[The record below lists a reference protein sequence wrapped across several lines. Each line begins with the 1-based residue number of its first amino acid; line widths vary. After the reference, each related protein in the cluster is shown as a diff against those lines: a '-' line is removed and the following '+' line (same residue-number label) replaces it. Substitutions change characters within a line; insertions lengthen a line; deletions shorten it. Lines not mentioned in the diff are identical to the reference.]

1 MLNETITFLS
11 SIDINH
17 LDVVV
22 GVIAVIIAVISLI
35 IRWRHYKKEKIPLI
49 EFPFDSTNAEEL
61 PKNPK
66 IKLTFSE
73 LPYIE
78 RPKTKTN
85 ARNTC
90 FGSLV
95 IGKPYSGKTKE
106 AIEIVRNIK
115 SDPTILIPERRG
127 GNLEFEAVPNKI
139 KGDIILFLDD
149 LPCYYVKPKE
159 FHDSLEK
166 AIEILKKTCASV
178 FIVATARS
186 TELEKLYEYPS
197 NRFWDNFETIEL
209 GVFEQQQTEQL
220 VDELC
225 KQLKMTI
232 DADAKKR
239 IIRVNDGT
247 PANPVIFFNW
257 VKFKSK
263 GASHISPEIAED
275 FKSTVLESWNS
286 IYNELSETE
295 QGVFQALDVLQ
306 KGLVVPH
313 KVFVIDLLAK
323 QESIFK
329 RRRKK
334 IEKAIETLIEK
345 HLIDEQKSIIRC
357 YDAYL
362 EGKGDFYANIK
373 HLADILLKR
382 SKSEGIKDFVLFS
395 LMGLSDALAE
405 NNEFVAIRVKIAR
418 KIIELYPGLATAH
431 NNLGVLL
438 YNLNR
443 YEEAEKEYREAL
455 RIKPDGAEAHNN
467 LGILLYNLNRSE
479 EAEEEWREALR
490 IKPDYAEAHIN
501 LGNLLKDLNRYEEA
515 EEEYREALRIKP
527 DFAEAHINL
536 GNLLK
541 DLNRYE
547 EAEEE
552 YREALRIKPDD
563 AEAHYNLGILLY
575 NLNRYEEAKEEY
587 REALRINS
595 DLAEAHYNLGIL
607 LYNLNRYGEAEE
619 EWREALRIKPDYAE
633 AHINLG
639 NLLKDLNRYEE
650 AEEEYREALRIK
662 PDYAEAHA
670 NLGIL
675 FSKTGKRE
683 EAKKE
688 LEIAKRLFEAQG
700 REEDVKKMEELLR
713 AL

>member
-11 SIDINH
+11 GIDINH

-22 GVIAVIIAVISLI
+22 GVIAVIIAVIGLI
-35 IRWRHYKKEKIPLI
+35 ITWKHNKKEKIPLI
-49 EFPFDSTNAEEL
+49 EFPFDSTSVEEL
-61 PKNPK
+61 PKNRN

-73 LPYIE
+73 LPHIE

-115 SDPTILIPERRG
+115 RDPTILIPESRG
-127 GNLEFEAVPNKI
+127 GNLEFEAVPNEI

-159 FHDSLEK
+159 FQDSLEK
-166 AIEILKKTCASV
+166 AIEILKKTCSSV

-209 GVFEQQQTEQL
+209 GVFEQRQTGQL

-275 FKSTVLESWNS
+275 FKSTVLESWNN
-286 IYNELSETE
+286 IYKELSETE
-295 QGVFQALDVLQ
+295 KKVFQALDVVQ
-306 KGLVVPH
+306 KGSVIPH

-362 EGKGDFYANIK
+362 EEKGDFYANIK

-382 SKSEGIKDFVLFS
+382 SKSEGIKVFVLFS
-395 LMGLSDALAE
+395 LMGLSDALTE
-405 NNEFVAIRVKIAR
+405 NKESVAISVKITR
-418 KIIELYPGLATAH
+418 KIIELNPELATAHYNLGVLLNDLGRKEDAEEEYREAIRIKPDYVAAHNNLGFLLDDLGRREDAETEYREAIRIKPDYAAAH

-438 YNLNR
+438 NNVGR
-443 YEEAEKEYREAL
+443 REDAEK
-455 RIKPDGAEAHNN
+455 
-467 LGILLYNLNRSE
+467 
-479 EAEEEWREALR
+479 EWREAIR
-490 IKPDYAEAHIN
+490 IKPDYAEAHYN
-501 LGNLLKDLNRYEEA
+501 LGFLLDDLGRREDA
-515 EEEYREALRIKP
+515 ETEYREAIRIK
-527 DFAEAHINL
+527 L
-536 GNLLK
+536 
-541 DLNRYE
+541 
-547 EAEEE
+547 
-552 YREALRIKPDD
+552 DD
-563 AEAHYNLGILLY
+563 
-575 NLNRYEEAKEEY
+575 
-587 REALRINS
+587 
-595 DLAEAHYNLGIL
+595 
-607 LYNLNRYGEAEE
+607 
-619 EWREALRIKPDYAE
+619 
-633 AHINLG
+633 
-639 NLLKDLNRYEE
+639 
-650 AEEEYREALRIK
+650 
-662 PDYAEAHA
+662 AEAHA

-688 LEIAKRLFEAQG
+688 LGIAKRLFAAEG
-700 REEDVKKMEELLR
+700 REKDVKKMEELLR
-713 AL
+713 SL

>member
-1 MLNETITFLS
+1 MLNETTTFLS
-11 SIDINH
+11 GIDINH
-17 LDVVV
+17 LNVVV
-22 GVIAVIIAVISLI
+22 GVITVMIAIITLI
-35 IRWRHYKKEKIPLI
+35 ITWKHFKKEKIPLI

-78 RPKTKTN
+78 RLKTKTN

-115 SDPTILIPERRG
+115 SDPTILIPESRG
-127 GNLEFEAVPNKI
+127 ENLEFEAVPNEI

-209 GVFEQQQTEQL
+209 GVFEQRQTGQL

-275 FKSTVLESWNS
+275 FKSTVLENWNE
-286 IYNELSETE
+286 IYKRLSETE
-295 QGVFQALDVLQ
+295 QGIFQALDVLQ
-306 KGLVVPH
+306 KGSVVPH

-373 HLADILLKR
+373 HLTDILLKR
-382 SKSEGIKDFVLFS
+382 SKSEGIKVFVLFS

-405 NNEFVAIRVKIAR
+405 KEEFVAIRVKITR
-418 KIIELYPGLATAH
+418 KIIELYPELATAH
-431 NNLGVLL
+431 YNLGNLL
-438 YNLNR
+438 DDFGR
-443 YEEAEKEYREAL
+443 KEDAETEYREA
-455 RIKPDGAEAHNN
+455 I
-467 LGILLYNLNRSE
+467 
-479 EAEEEWREALR
+479 R
-490 IKPDYAEAHIN
+490 IKPDYAEAHYNLGLLLNNVGRKEDAETEWREAIKIKPDDTEAHNN
-501 LGNLLKDLNRYEEA
+501 LGNLLKDLERYEDA
-515 EEEYREALRIKP
+515 ETEYREAIRINH
-527 DFAEAHINL
+527 DYAAAHNNL
-536 GNLLK
+536 GVLLNDVGRK
-541 DLNRYE
+541 ED
-547 EAEEE
+547 AETE
-552 YREALRIKPDD
+552 YREAI
-563 AEAHYNLGILLY
+563 
-575 NLNRYEEAKEEY
+575 
-587 REALRINS
+587 
-595 DLAEAHYNLGIL
+595 
-607 LYNLNRYGEAEE
+607 
-619 EWREALRIKPDYAE
+619 RIKPDYAE
-633 AHINLG
+633 AHYNLG
-639 NLLKDLNRYEE
+639 NLLDDLGRKED
-650 AEEEYREALRIK
+650 AETEYREAIRIK
-662 PDYAEAHA
+662 PDYAGAHNNLGLLLKDLERYEDAETEYREAIRIKPDYTGAHNNLGLLLNNVGRKEDAETEYREAIRIKPDFAEAHA

-675 FSKTGKRE
+675 FSETGKRE

-688 LEIAKRLFEAQG
+688 LEIAKELFEEEG
-700 REEDVKKMEELLR
+700 REEYVKKMEELLKS
-713 AL
+713 L